1 MGFRFRKSINLGGG
15 VRVNLSKKGVGYS
28 FGTKGARVT
37 KMANGKHRTTI
48 GIPNTGLSYISE
60 SKSKRNRYNKSN
72 VNANVYVSDDEMKK
86 VGYKILAWVCRI
98 CFIPMIILGLLV
110 CLVELVFGLIS
121 IGIGILEFV
130 YSRNYFKK
138 HKKC

>member
-37 KMANGKHRTTI
+37 KMANGKHRTTV
-48 GIPNTGLSYISE
+48 GIPNTRLSYISD
-60 SKSKRNRYNKSN
+60 SKSKRNRCNKSN

-130 YSRNYFKK
+130 YRRNYFKK
-138 HKKC
+138 YKKY

>member
-1 MGFRFRKSINLGGG
+1 MGFRFRKSINIGGG

-37 KMANGKHRTTI
+37 KMANGKHRTTV

-60 SKSKRNRYNKSN
+60 SKSKRNRCNKNN